1 MTLSTRGALYH
12 GAYSEEAM
20 TRLKYNPKDT
30 LSRQR
35 VLFPPEWPQNHP
47 QDNTPIPQNFSVLRA
62 AKETV
67 KGIFRPISTL
77 IHHPFKTAFTLG
89 ATIVLAAAAPITVP
103 IMVAAGFGFGALQT
117 AKGIRTALS
126 EAAYGNYAASE
137 KAFGNIGE
145 GAFSIVSSLIG
156 IRQAGAIAAEA
167 KAARLSLSSTTS
179 LKEKM
184 AAIDNGMTAAI
195 QIQKGSYLNA
205 FKETFSVFSLEGV
218 KTTGTQL
225 NPIRLTALAKA
236 KSQTLVSLFTESPVV
251 DLNASLT
258 KAQRFLGIKN
268 QDLPKLVPNVSKE
281 ISGSNNANKGAG
293 AHGFYNIKNHTIHV
307 EPDRLKALTDRLPVI
322 KNLPR
327 PLQYFLAN
335 LYKRQYNVD
344 EIVAHELTH
353 AQQFKQITQLSK
365 TEATQLLQH
374 KFPDLKPQYLNLA
387 TEAIPFQGNTT
398 KVLSSKRQ
406 QLAEQ
411 GLLSHVESI
420 AHKIKHSQLKIEARE
435 QGAIVRLFQHLQKE
449 KSAYYWDGLE
459 IQARQKAA
467 EAGIVDTLQTLRQSS
482 SVASQNEGL
491 QRYRTLKVEAKLNK
505 LMTQIKQA
513 QTRDDFISKRFYKN
527 QLQQWLTIS
536 KKQTITT
543 QYLKQEQQMKQ
554 AMHRLQNNQTQSIQ
568 SALSAYQPIQW
579 IRNLIQL
586 PGRILGWA
594 WNLFSSKQAVP
605 QGSLKPAY
613 ISLNHVINRQTTQ
626 LKQTKRQQ
634 FF

>member
-1 MTLSTRGALYH
+1 MTLSTRGAFYY

-20 TRLKYNPKDT
+20 AKLKYNLKDT
-30 LSRQR
+30 LTQQR
-35 VLFPPEWPQNHP
+35 GLLPPEWSQNRPQSS
-47 QDNTPIPQNFSVLRA
+47 TFASQNFSVLRA
-62 AKETV
+62 VKETA

-77 IHHPFKTAFTLG
+77 IHHPVKTAFTLG
-89 ATIVLAAAAPITVP
+89 ATLTLAVAAPITVP
-103 IMVAAGFGFGALQT
+103 IMVAAGFGFGAIQT
-117 AKGIRTALS
+117 AKGIKTALS
-126 EAAYGNYAASE
+126 EAAHGNYAASE

-145 GAFSIVSSLIG
+145 GAFSIVSSLVG

-184 AAIDNGMTAAI
+184 IAIDNGLTAAL
-195 QIQKGSYLNA
+195 QVQKGSYLNA
-205 FKETFSVFSLEGV
+205 FKETFSVFSLEGL

-251 DLNASLT
+251 DLNASLS
-258 KAQRFLGIKN
+258 KAQRFLGVKN

-281 ISGSNNANKGAG
+281 ISSGNNALKGAG
-293 AHGFYNIKNHTIHV
+293 AHGFYNIKSHTIHV
-307 EPDRLKALTDRLPVI
+307 EPDRLKALTDRLPAI
-322 KNLPR
+322 KSLPK

-365 TEATQLLQH
+365 TDATQLLQH
-374 KFPDLKPQYLNLA
+374 KFPELKPDYLNRI
-387 TEAIPFQGNTT
+387 TDAIPFQGNAT
-398 KVLSSKRQ
+398 KALSGQRQ

-411 GLLSHVESI
+411 GLLSHAESVVQ
-420 AHKIKHSQLKIEARE
+420 KIKYSQLKMEAGK
-435 QGAIVRLFQHLQKE
+435 QGGIVRLFQHLQKE

-482 SVASQNEGL
+482 GIASQSEGL
-491 QRYRTLKVEAKLNK
+491 QRYRVLKVEAKLNK

-513 QTRDDFISKRFYKN
+513 KSQNDFISKHLYKK
-527 QLQQWLTIS
+527 QLQQWLTTS

-543 QYLKQEQQMKQ
+543 QYLRQEQHMKQ
-554 AMHRLQNNQTQSIQ
+554 AIHRLQNSQTQSIQ
-568 SALSAYQPIQW
+568 SAMTSSQPIRW
-579 IRNLIQL
+579 IRSLIQL
-586 PGRILGWA
+586 PNRILGWA
-594 WNLFSSKQAVP
+594 RTLFSPKPMAA
-605 QGSLKPAY
+605 QGSLKPVY
-613 ISLNHVINRQTTQ
+613 ITLNHISNRQTTQ
-626 LKQTKRQQ
+626 FKQMNPQQ
-634 FF
+634 PF